1 MAEGIALITEL
12 FRRALSDFAMLAAG
26 DRVLVAVSGGQDS
39 VALLALLSDL
49 PADHQVD
56 LVVGHYNH
64 GLRPEA
70 AAEEQFVV
78 DLGER
83 FGCRVVT
90 GSGDVGAYAQENE
103 LNLEAAGRE
112 LRYGFLRE
120 QAKATG
126 CNKIVLGHT
135 ASDVAETLLM
145 NLLRGAGIDGLAS
158 IAPVRDNMIRPLV
171 YVSRDQ
177 TAEYC
182 DAREL
187 AFCLDSSNLNTDQF
201 HRNHIRHHLLPAL
214 ERDYGPGVQQALL
227 RAALAVRDELDWT
240 EAHVRQA
247 LTDCQTAEDA
257 AVSLL
262 VSTAAQ
268 LPAGLL
274 HRVLRLACTEAN
286 LDIRAFGW
294 EHWQGMAKIIYGEA
308 GSGQISLPQGL
319 VARRQYERFFVEQ
332 ASEAASETPEVFK
345 LALKMP
351 GKTKL
356 PDGRFVS
363 ISRKESAP
371 TQFPA
376 ADAPSAVLDADAA
389 GAELYVR
396 PVRRGDRFRPL
407 GMSGTKKVSEFLIDE
422 KVPADRRG
430 SVLAVVDSNDETLW
444 LVGYRIS
451 QVAAIGPETESYYYV
466 NVSSGGPDLRV
477 DE

>member
-12 FRRALSDFAMLAAG
+12 LRRALSDFAMLAAG

-39 VALLALLSDL
+39 VALLALLSGL
-49 PADHQVD
+49 PADDEVE

-70 AAEEQFVV
+70 AAEERFVM
-78 DLGER
+78 DLAEG
-83 FGCRVVT
+83 FGCRVLT
-90 GSGDVGAYAQENE
+90 GRGDVAAYARANG

-120 QAKATG
+120 QAEAAG
-126 CNKIVLGHT
+126 CNKIALGHT

-171 YVSRDQ
+171 YLSRNQ
-177 TAEYC
+177 TAQYC
-182 DAREL
+182 NAREL
-187 AFCLDSSNLNTDQF
+187 GFCLDSSNVDTEQF

-240 EAHVRQA
+240 ADHVREA
-247 LTDCQTAEDA
+247 LTECQAAEEA
-257 AVSLL
+257 PVSLL
-262 VSTAAQ
+262 VSAAAQ

-294 EHWQGMAKIIYGEA
+294 EHWQGMANTIYGEA
-308 GSGQISLPQGL
+308 GSGQISLPGGL
-319 VARRQYERFFVEQ
+319 VARRQYELFFIEQ
-332 ASEAASETPEVFK
+332 ASEAASETPQVFR

-356 PDGRFVS
+356 PDGGFVS

-371 TQFPA
+371 AQFPA
-376 ADAPSAVLDADAA
+376 SDGPGAVLDGDAA

-396 PVRRGDRFRPL
+396 PLRPGDRFRPL
-407 GMSGTKKVSEFLIDE
+407 GMSGTKKVSDFLIDE

-430 SVLAVVDSNDETLW
+430 SVLAVVDSNDEILW
-444 LVGYRIS
+444 LVGCRIS
-451 QVAAIGPETESYYYV
+451 QVAAIGPETALYYYV
-466 NVSSGGPDLRV
+466 NVSGRKGCGA
-477 DE
+477 